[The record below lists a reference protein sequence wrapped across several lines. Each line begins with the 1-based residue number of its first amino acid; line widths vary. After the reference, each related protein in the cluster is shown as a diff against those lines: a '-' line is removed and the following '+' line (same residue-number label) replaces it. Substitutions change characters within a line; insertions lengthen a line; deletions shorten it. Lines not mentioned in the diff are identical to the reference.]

1 MNIIMTPFKKILT
14 KNVIGT
20 LCVSADDGQ
29 KLHDLILENIK
40 YDRPVEVSFAG
51 VDTLISAFLNASIGQ
66 LYGEFDEETIDKYVQ
81 ISDME
86 ADDFEL
92 LHRVIDN
99 AKVYFQNRRSFDDAW
114 SSQDDDQE

>member
-1 MNIIMTPFKKILT
+1 MNIIMKPFKNILT
-14 KNVIGT
+14 KNIIGT

-29 KLHDLILENIK
+29 SLYELIVKNIK
-40 YDRPVEVSFAG
+40 LGQPVNVSFSG

-66 LYGEFDEETIDKYVQ
+66 LYGEFDEQTINEFVR

-92 LHRVIDN
+92 LQRVIDN
-99 AKVYFQNRRSFDDAW
+99 AKLYFQNRRSFDEVWD
-114 SSQDDDQE
+114 SQDNEK

>member
-1 MNIIMTPFKKILT
+1 MTSFKKILT
-14 KNVIGT
+14 KNIIGT

-29 KLHDLILENIK
+29 RLYELIVDNIK
-40 YDRPVEVSFAG
+40 NDQPVNVSFSG

-66 LYGEFDEETIDKYVQ
+66 LYGEFDEEQIQKYVQ

-92 LHRVIDN
+92 LQRVIDN
-99 AKVYFQNRRSFDDAW
+99 AKLYFQNRRSFDEAW
-114 SSQDDDQE
+114 DSQEDDK